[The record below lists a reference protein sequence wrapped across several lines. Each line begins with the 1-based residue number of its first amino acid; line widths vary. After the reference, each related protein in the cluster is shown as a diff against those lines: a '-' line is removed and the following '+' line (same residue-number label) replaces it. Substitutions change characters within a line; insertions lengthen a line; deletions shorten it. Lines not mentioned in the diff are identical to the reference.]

1 MKNNIIFEDI
11 NISPL
16 LKAQQKF
23 ELFRNHLNSEQEKA
37 GAIQAFE
44 FCFELSWRTLKRVLN
59 KKGLDVAS
67 PRDTFRTAAQNH
79 LITSLEQWFDFQLK
93 RNLTSHTYND
103 SIMEEVIDVLPAFSI
118 ALKQLTETLQHGEEH
133 L

>member
-1 MKNNIIFEDI
+1 MKTDIIFDDI

-16 LKAQQKF
+16 LRAQKKF
-23 ELFRNHLNSEQEKA
+23 DLFRQHLDSEQEKA

-44 FCFELSWRTLKRVLN
+44 FCFELSWRTLKRVLS

-79 LITSLEQWFDFQLK
+79 LLTHLEQWFDFQLK

-103 SIMEEVIDVLPAFSI
+103 EIMDEVVSILPSFSM
-118 ALKQLTETLQHGEEH
+118 AMQQLIETLQRGEE
-133 L
+133 

>member
-1 MKNNIIFEDI
+1 MKDNIIFDDI
-11 NISPL
+11 NIAPL
-16 LKAQQKF
+16 LRAQKKF
-23 ELFRNHLNSEQEKA
+23 ELFRKQLNTEQEKA

-44 FCFELSWRTLKRVLN
+44 FCYELCWRILKRVLS

-79 LITSLEQWFDFQLK
+79 LLEHVELWFDFQLK

-103 SIMEEVIDVLPAFSI
+103 ATMEEVIDALPAFSNAMQRLI
-118 ALKQLTETLQHGEEH
+118 KTLQRGER
-133 L
+133 

>member
-1 MKNNIIFEDI
+1 MKNHIIFDDI

-16 LKAQQKF
+16 LKAQKKF
-23 ELFRNHLNSEQEKA
+23 DLFRQHLNSEQEKA

-79 LITSLEQWFDFQLK
+79 LLTHIEHWFDFQLK

-103 SIMEEVIDVLPAFSI
+103 AIMDEVVSILPAFSS
-118 ALKQLTETLQHGEEH
+118 AMQQLIETLQRGEE
-133 L
+133 

>member
-1 MKNNIIFEDI
+1 MKNEIIFDDI

-16 LKAQQKF
+16 LRAQKKF
-23 ELFRNHLNSEQEKA
+23 ELFRQQLNSEQEKA

-44 FCFELSWRTLKRVLN
+44 FCYELCWRTLKRVLK

-67 PRDTFRTAAQNH
+67 PRDAFRTAAQNY
-79 LITSLEQWFDFQLK
+79 LLVNVELWFDFQLK

-103 SIMEEVIDVLPAFSI
+103 AVMEEVIAVLPTFSK
-118 ALKQLTETLQHGEEH
+118 AMQQLIETLQRGED
-133 L
+133 

>member
-1 MKNNIIFEDI
+1 MKNNIIFDTI
-11 NISPL
+11 NITPL
-16 LKAQQKF
+16 LKAKKKF
-23 ELFRNHLNSEQEKA
+23 ELFRQHLNSEQEKA

-44 FCFELSWRTLKRVLN
+44 FCFELSWRTLKRVLS

-79 LITSLEQWFDFQLK
+79 LLTHLEQWFDFQLK

-103 SIMEEVIDVLPAFSI
+103 AIMDEVIAILPAFS
-118 ALKQLTETLQHGEEH
+118 AAMQQLIETLQHGET
-133 L
+133 

>member
-1 MKNNIIFEDI
+1 MKNEIIFDDI

-16 LKAQQKF
+16 LRAQKKF
-23 ELFRNHLNSEQEKA
+23 ESFRQQLNSEQEKA

-44 FCFELSWRTLKRVLN
+44 FCYELCWRTLKRVLK

-67 PRDTFRTAAQNH
+67 PRDAFRTAAQNH
-79 LITSLEQWFDFQLK
+79 LLVNVELWFDFQLK

-103 SIMEEVIDVLPAFSI
+103 AVMEEVIAVLPTFSK
-118 ALKQLTETLQHGEEH
+118 AMQQLIETLQRGED
-133 L
+133 